1 MKLKRLVAALLAAV
15 LMMTMLTG
23 CAPMLIW
30 GTLGGLLYEKE
41 KMQETTSSPFPEEGE
56 TEERDTADTTRKST
70 AQVGYFPDDVFRG
83 NEDFSDITYEHYDLT
98 KLDKLLDQVTEMASS
113 GGTRDDFTKLDN
125 QIYGELT
132 YIYTLDTVI
141 DLQYSDDPTD
151 KSVSQECLYTDDL
164 CTQANGKYWTAMSAM
179 ALSDNSDLMGDSYAD
194 WQIDKFRNA
203 PDASDGEDALFSQE
217 SKLEQKYYSLMAADP
232 VNYDSVLDDYV
243 ELVKVRQ
250 QIAAAEG
257 ADSYADYAYS
267 KFARNYTP
275 ADAQTIWDV
284 AKNYFVPLM
293 QEYGYNASVQ
303 VSGLYDAAD
312 IDCSEQTILDSMAKA
327 IPQISDEAYE
337 AFSFMRTHGLYDIGS
352 SAAKMDTGFT
362 TTLYYYNEPFIFNAA
377 KNNFTDYTDMFHEFG
392 HYLNAYYTVSDPIFG
407 VSDNDLAELQ
417 SQGMEILFIKYY
429 GDIFGKQHAN
439 DVSVYTLMNMIY
451 SVIDGAMYD
460 EFQQEVF
467 AEQDLTADKVQ
478 EIFKQVYAEYGYQ
491 TYDGYENSWMDVEHN
506 FSYPLYY
513 ISYSVS
519 AISALELFSIAKD
532 SSYDEAKDKY
542 LRAAAMDGEMYC
554 FSDALEEA
562 GLSDVFDPA
571 TSQHVTDS
579 VAAFLAQAVS

>member
-15 LMMTMLTG
+15 LLMTTLSG
-23 CAPMLIW
+23 CAPLLIW

-41 KMQETTSSPFPEEGE
+41 KTQTTSSSPYSEDEE
-56 TEERDTADTTRKST
+56 TEEQDTAGEETE
-70 AQVGYFPDDVFRG
+70 QVGYFPDDVFRD
-83 NEDFSDITYEHYDLT
+83 NKDFSDITYEHYDLSNLET
-98 KLDKLLDQVTEMASS
+98 LLNQVTEMASS
-113 GGTRDDFTKLDN
+113 GGTRDEFTQLDN
-125 QIYGELT
+125 QIYWELA
-132 YIYTLDTVI
+132 YIYTLNSII
-141 DLQYSDDPTD
+141 DLQYSDDPTNEY
-151 KSVSQECLYTDDL
+151 VSQEYLYTDNL
-164 CTQANGKYWTAMSAM
+164 CTQASSEYWTAMSTM
-179 ALSDNSDLMGDSYAD
+179 ALSDNSDLMEASYAD
-194 WQIDKFRNA
+194 WQIDSFRNTSNT
-203 PDASDGEDALFSQE
+203 SDEEDALFGQE
-217 SKLEQKYYSLMAADP
+217 SELEQQYYSLMAADS
-232 VNYDSVLDDYV
+232 VDYDSVLDDYV

-257 ADSYADYAYS
+257 YDSYADYAYGQ
-267 KFARNYTP
+267 FARNYTP
-275 ADAQTIWDV
+275 VDAQTIWDA

-417 SQGMEILFIKYY
+417 SQGMEVLFIKYY
-429 GDIFGKQHAN
+429 GDIFGEQYAN
-439 DVSVYTLMNMIY
+439 DVSVYTLMNLIY

-460 EFQQEVF
+460 EFQQKVF
-467 AEQDLTADKVQ
+467 AEQDLTADEVQ

-491 TYDGYENSWMDVEHN
+491 TYDGYETSWMDVEHN
-506 FSYPLYY
+506 FSYPFYY

-542 LRAAAMDGEMYC
+542 LRAAALDGEVYC
-554 FSDALEEA
+554 FSDAVEEA
-562 GLSDVFDPA
+562 GLSDVFDTA
-571 TSQHVTDS
+571 TSQRVTDS
-579 VAAFLAQAVS
+579 VGAFLAQEVA